1 MNQRGNRRNTQWGK
15 MDKSEIDL
23 SVLTKHFEIHNRTEG
38 KSLRTVQWY
47 NEVLSLLYCWL
58 QAEDLPTTLG
68 SIDELLIR
76 QFIINLQ
83 GRPGT
88 KGRTMSSHSI
98 YNRVNALKSF
108 FAWLHQQ
115 GYTEEHVLRGIKQPK
130 ITDLLIE
137 PLTPEEIEKVF
148 AAINANTSLGARNKA
163 IVSLMLDTGL
173 RLTEASELKEV
184 DVHIESQYV
193 KTMGKGSKE
202 RLVSFGISCQKNLL
216 NYYHHF
222 RGQPDHEGVDAFFL
236 AIDGYPLTS
245 SAVRSVVKRLAKS
258 SGVRRLHP
266 HLLRH
271 TYATMFLL
279 NGGDVFL
286 LKQNL
291 GHTTLTMVEH
301 YLHIA
306 SLSAAIRSQ
315 SFSPLDRLSIKDSRR
330 YRHTSSGNNGAES
343 LVYPNAGKKVK
354 TRSRS
359 ISKRSTGGIN

>member
-1 MNQRGNRRNTQWGK
+1 
-15 MDKSEIDL
+15 
-23 SVLTKHFEIHNRTEG
+23 
-38 KSLRTVQWY
+38 
-47 NEVLSLLYCWL
+47 
-58 QAEDLPTTLG
+58 
-68 SIDELLIR
+68 
-76 QFIINLQ
+76 
-83 GRPGT
+83 
-88 KGRTMSSHSI
+88 
-98 YNRVNALKSF
+98 
-108 FAWLHQQ
+108 
-115 GYTEEHVLRGIKQPK
+115 
-130 ITDLLIE
+130 
-137 PLTPEEIEKVF
+137 
-148 AAINANTSLGARNKA
+148 
-163 IVSLMLDTGL
+163 MLDTGL

-216 NYYHHF
+216 HYYHNF
-222 RGQPDHEGVDAFFL
+222 RGQPDREEVDAFFL

-306 SLSAAIRSQ
+306 SLSASVRSQ

-330 YRHTSSGNNGAES
+330 YRHTSSGNNGTES
-343 LVYPNAGKKVK
+343 LVYPNAGKKVNSRP
-354 TRSRS
+354 RSS
-359 ISKRSTGGIN
+359 SKRSAGGIN